1 MYSVFSQQAEEMHT
15 VCEDYCFAANEQI
28 SNRPSKYPLAGTAL
42 FSLGADTLALH
53 RAIRALCE
61 AGWAF
66 CCPLLLRAQMDNIIN
81 LFAITVPAH
90 DPEYMAFKYFYS
102 YLIGFKTND
111 ISQETQDQI
120 KRDMDLL
127 DEVNR
132 EKAETLLKS
141 GKPMAYWYQPEYE
154 KPSKLLAKHAAP
166 ILCTLWK
173 RFSGTTHGGYLGV
186 RLFRDN
192 KNTIHPE
199 PRADQSSQDRAL
211 LVSSRLIVEFFDL
224 RCHFERIGTNGAYQA
239 IIKRLSEIDA
249 VQHEKNKQHTNSVRN
264 SNKKEK

>member
-1 MYSVFSQQAEEMHT
+1 MHNAFSQQAEEMHT
-15 VCEDYCFAANEQI
+15 VCEDFCFAANEQI
-28 SNRPSKYPLAGTAL
+28 SKRPSKYPLAGTAL

-66 CCPLLLRAQMDNIIN
+66 CCPLLLRAQMDDIVN
-81 LFAITVPAH
+81 LFAITVPTH

-102 YLIGFKTND
+102 YLLGFKTND
-111 ISQETQDQI
+111 ISQATQDQI
-120 KRDMDLL
+120 KRDLGLL
-127 DEVNR
+127 DEANR
-132 EKAETLLKS
+132 GKAAALLKS
-141 GKPMAYWYQPEYE
+141 GKPMVYWYQPEYK
-154 KPSKLLAKHAAP
+154 KPSELLTKHAAP
-166 ILCTLWK
+166 ILSTLWK

-199 PRADQSSQDRAL
+199 PRADQRSQDRAL

-224 RCHFERIGTNGAYQA
+224 RCQFEHIDANGAYQE
-239 IIKRLSEIDA
+239 IIKRLSDINA
-249 VQHEKNKQHTNSVRN
+249 VKNEVSKLD
-264 SNKKEK
+264 